1 MLELFS
7 ANTTIVLGLSLN
19 DQEDHLIQSAVSL
32 AQRTSTQLIL
42 VHAAQPDRNYSL
54 AREGFVLP
62 YEEFERESFDEDLA
76 IAQNKIEAIRDALPS
91 GLVCETRVFRDFA
104 EDALEEVA
112 RSAKASLIICGF
124 HKQQATRFL
133 DSMST
138 GLSLMAHSRV
148 PVMVIPYESFID
160 FQSQP
165 LTVLIADD
173 LKEDGE
179 QALRGTLGFCR
190 SIDVNQLVHVY
201 VNPMSYR
208 EINQMVDKIRIAM
221 LEGQIPSDPEFNSQ
235 VYIDQTKLEIKS
247 LLKQRIETMDPSFIH
262 EYKYRPAVRFGLP
275 IEEVHRLSMEIKSQ
289 VLILGKHHVL
299 HRGRLSIGKIPY
311 EAMVEPHVASIIV
324 PDAHAFQQAST

>member
-32 AQRTSTQLIL
+32 AQRTSAQLIL
-42 VHAAQPDRNYSL
+42 VHAAQPYRNYSI

-62 YEEFERESFDEDLA
+62 YEEFEKESFDEDLA
-76 IAQNKIEAIRDALPS
+76 LAQNKIEMIRDTLPT
-91 GLVCETRVFRDFA
+91 GLVCETRVLRDFA

-112 RSAKASLIICGF
+112 RSTKAVLILCGF
-124 HKQQATRFL
+124 HKQQPARFL
-133 DSMST
+133 HSMST
-138 GLSLMAHSRV
+138 GLSLMAHARH
-148 PVMVIPYESFID
+148 PVMVIPHESFVD

-179 QALRGTLGFCR
+179 QALRGALGFCR
-190 SIDVNQLVHVY
+190 SIGVNQMVHAH
-201 VNPMSYR
+201 VNVMSYR
-208 EINQMVDKIRIAM
+208 EINQMVDKIRVAM
-221 LEGQIPSDPEFNSQ
+221 LEGRIPIDPAFNSQ

-247 LLKQRIETMDPSFIH
+247 LLKQRIEAMDPSFIH
-262 EYKYRPAVRFGLP
+262 EFKYRPAVRFGLP
-275 IEEVHRLSMEIKSQ
+275 IEEVHRLTLETKSQ
-289 VLILGKHHVL
+289 VLIFGKHHIL

-311 EAMVEPHVASIIV
+311 EAMVEPHVATIIV
-324 PDAHAFQQAST
+324 PDAHSGPGME